1 MITIVD
7 IQVITKNCHLTIF
20 YLYILFVMLQKAH
33 PFKIVIHFIYQAA
46 LLRLTMKISA
56 DLNVHKPMCT
66 DYHQGRVNLLLMHI
80 FIQSLYNYNDDL
92 GHDDVT

>member
-1 MITIVD
+1 MDTGI
-7 IQVITKNCHLTIF
+7 KIF
-20 YLYILFVMLQKAH
+20 SVLYELQ
-33 PFKIVIHFIYQAA
+33 
-46 LLRLTMKISA
+46 
-56 DLNVHKPMCT
+56 CT